1 MHLDYRCF
9 FKVRHEGQWRK
20 VLERLAIEGSD
31 RKEYTFLE
39 IGELFANDM
48 RFMKA
53 ICDQAPIADI
63 FDTVQ
68 SSEKEK
74 YYFIH
79 DHKKPPQYFSDLTD
93 YIFEE
98 LQSVASGDFILL
110 ADVTNFDDD
119 SMGDV
124 VWCYCGG
131 EPELREIGLEDMD
144 QHDEPV
150 QDLLESLAEEYMTEA
165 EQNYLK
171 PFVED

>member
-9 FKVRHEGQWRK
+9 FMVRHEGQWRK

-31 RKEYTFLE
+31 RKEYTFFE

-98 LQSVASGDFILL
+98 LQSVAPGDFILL

-131 EPELREIGLEDMD
+131 QELQEIQLEDMD
-144 QHDEPV
+144 QHDVPV
-150 QDLLESLAEEYMTEA
+150 QDLLESITKDHLSTEEQA
-165 EQNYLK
+165 YLQK
-171 PFVED
+171 FLEN